1 MFQLQTDV
9 VTKRLMQDLRIEEA
23 IVRRSLPDKLDMIIK
38 ERKPVATVACDY
50 GYLDMDRQGKVIDGY
65 RALKTMAIPMIT
77 GVTLHDAYIGDDV
90 ENETVKKILY
100 FLQQLDEESL
110 NQISEIAITGP
121 DYLVAYTTGSVQIR
135 LGSLERL
142 DEKAKLTMTFLEDLK
157 TSKYPIEY
165 VDFNYSSPFIK
176 LAQ

>member
-1 MFQLQTDV
+1 
-9 VTKRLMQDLRIEEA
+9 
-23 IVRRSLPDKLDMIIK
+23 
-38 ERKPVATVACDY
+38 
-50 GYLDMDRQGKVIDGY
+50 
-65 RALKTMAIPMIT
+65 MA
-77 GVTLHDAYIGDDV
+77 
-90 ENETVKKILY
+90 
-100 FLQQLDEESL
+100 L